1 MKDYTIKIEGMHC
14 EKCVA
19 RVTEALGALR
29 CAKNVEV
36 DLEGKCAKVSTAA
49 SAEKVKTAVEDL
61 GFEVVE
67 LN

>member
-1 MKDYTIKIEGMHC
+1 MKDYTIQIEGMHC

-19 RVTEALGALR
+19 RVTEALSGLR

-36 DLEGKCAKVSTAA
+36 DLEGKSAKVSTAA
-49 SAEKVKTAVEDL
+49 SAEKVKAAVEDL
-61 GFEVVE
+61 GFEVTA